1 MSVIFTSA
9 QNDEDLRKILELQR
23 QNLYKNTPSEY
34 QQDQGFT
41 TVEHSFESIKKMNDA
56 LPQIIAKDGDLLVGY
71 ALVMPRTFGQLIP
84 ELVPMFDIISGLSY
98 DGKPLSEQ
106 RYYVMGQICVAQS
119 HRGQGIFDGLYAEH
133 KRQLSGEFD
142 LCVTEIAVRNTRSTR
157 AHERVGFRT
166 IHTHEDHIDLW
177 NIVAWDWR

>member
-1 MSVIFTSA
+1 
-9 QNDEDLRKILELQR
+9 
-23 QNLYKNTPSEY
+23 
-34 QQDQGFT
+34 
-41 TVEHSFESIKKMNDA
+41 
-56 LPQIIAKDGDLLVGY
+56 
-71 ALVMPRTFGQLIP
+71 
-84 ELVPMFDIISGLSY
+84 MFDIISGLEY

-106 RYYVMGQICVAQS
+106 RYYVMGQICVAQT